1 MNQEE
6 KMDDEIMVHARLLA
20 SRSKFWTPQLEKMC
34 REWKRQIGE
43 RQTAHNKQSAVYS
56 RRHYIIGTPSV
67 FLSAIVSSGI
77 FLSFQ
82 NCTDGIFCSAN
93 EWIRLVCGVISL
105 CSMALTAIFVFLDY
119 QTRAEQHKSAYSS
132 YETLSRDIESI
143 LRMPITFRGDP
154 IDTVKGFQDKFN
166 DLTKSSPSI
175 NIKTPLDTH
184 FKLNQDPRVLG
195 PTDLN
200 ILPQLNESCGKDTKQ
215 LAELLNV
222 SSSKDSD
229 DVEMV
234 PVDINSIQVV

>member
-1 MNQEE
+1 MSQDE
-6 KMDDEIMVHARLLA
+6 KINDEIMVHARLLA

-175 NIKTPLDTH
+175 NIKTRLDTDS
-184 FKLNQDPRVLG
+184 LQVLG
-195 PTDLN
+195 PADLN

-222 SSSKDSD
+222 SSSKDETD
-229 DVEMV
+229 DIEMV
-234 PVDINSIQVV
+234 HVDVKN